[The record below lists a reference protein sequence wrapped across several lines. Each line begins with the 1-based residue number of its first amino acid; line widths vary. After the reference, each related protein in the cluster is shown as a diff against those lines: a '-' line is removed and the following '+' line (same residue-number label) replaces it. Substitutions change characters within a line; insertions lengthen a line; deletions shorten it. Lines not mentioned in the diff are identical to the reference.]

1 MHTKL
6 FLTLSSAEAPTH
18 THTHRKSFRV
28 HGAVRLLMHVCEV
41 SERANA
47 NRYGLEEN
55 I

>member
-6 FLTLSSAEAPTH
+6 FLTLSSAEAP

-41 SERANA
+41 SERSNA